1 MAARKESTT
10 ALATITPTL
19 DRESESILNAS
30 DDRDLIAQGQDDFLP
45 YDLEFDIGVEILEV
59 RPKKNHDSRG
69 VFVTLRVTE
78 SNAPAEVQVGKTY
91 VLAFFDAHKTIPEFV
106 IGTMIKQRRAFAAA
120 VAGTVDSPDF
130 RAADVLIPLVREI
143 EPLGIAMR
151 LTSNFVRNTR
161 NGKAI
166 HTLKFALA

>member
-1 MAARKESTT
+1 MASSKNSTS
-10 ALATITPTL
+10 ALATVSPTL

-30 DDRDLIAQGQDDFLP
+30 DDRDLISQGQDDFLP
-45 YDLEFDIGVEILEV
+45 YDCEFDIGVDIIEV

-78 SNAPAEVQVGKTY
+78 SSAPKEVQVGKTY

-106 IGTMIKQRRAFAAA
+106 IGNMIKQRRAFAAA
-120 VAGTVDSPDF
+120 VAGVSDTADF
-130 RAADVLIPLVREI
+130 KAAEVLTPLVREV

-151 LTSNFVRNTR
+151 FTNNFVRTTR
-161 NGKAI
+161 TGKAI
-166 HTLKFALA
+166 HQLNFALA